1 MEKVTDY
8 LMPFVMAGLMFIVTW
23 QEGKRN
29 ERLAKFEAT
38 HTAKQVDSLQTIVNN
53 QNVQLINN
61 GIELDKYIKARE
73 TFREYN
79 PLGAQEYENIFNS
92 IETQWENQTD

>member
-23 QEGKRN
+23 QEGKRE
-29 ERLAKFEAT
+29 ERLKRLEGT

-53 QNVQLINN
+53 QNVELINKR
-61 GIELDKYIKARE
+61 IELDKYNMARDK
-73 TFREYN
+73 FREFN
-79 PLGAQEYENIFNS
+79 PLSAQEYENIYNS
-92 IETQWENQTD
+92 IETQWEGE

>member
-23 QEGKRN
+23 QEGKRE
-29 ERLAKFEAT
+29 ERLKKLEGT

-53 QNVQLINN
+53 QNVELINN
-61 GIELDKYIKARE
+61 RIDLEKYNMARE
-73 TFREYN
+73 KFRSYN
-79 PLGAQEYENIFNS
+79 PLGAQEYENIYNS
-92 IETQWENQTD
+92 IETEWKTE

>member
-1 MEKVTDY
+1 
-8 LMPFVMAGLMFIVTW
+8 MPFVMAGLMFIVTW

-29 ERLAKFEAT
+29 ERVSKLEAT

-61 GIELDKYIKARE
+61 GIELEKYTKARE

-79 PLGAQEYENIFNS
+79 PLAAQEYENIYNS
-92 IETQWENQTD
+92 LETEWKAE

>member
-23 QEGKRN
+23 QDGKRE
-29 ERLAKFEAT
+29 ERLKRLESN

-61 GIELDKYIKARE
+61 QIQLDKYNLARDK
-73 TFREYN
+73 FREFN
-79 PLGAQEYENIFNS
+79 PLSAQEYENIYNS
-92 IETQWENQTD
+92 IETDWKAE

>member
-29 ERLAKFEAT
+29 ERLAKLEGS
-38 HTAKQVDSLQTIVNN
+38 HTAKQVDSLQTLLNN
-53 QNVQLINN
+53 QNVELINKR
-61 GIELDKYIKARE
+61 IDLDKYIKARE

-79 PLGAQEYENIFNS
+79 PLAAQEYENIFNS
-92 IETQWENQTD
+92 IETEWKGE

>member
-8 LMPFVMAGLMFIVTW
+8 LMPFVMAGLMFIVVW
-23 QEGKRN
+23 QDGKRN
-29 ERLAKFEAT
+29 ERLAKLEGT

-53 QNVQLINN
+53 QNIELINN
-61 GIELDKYIKARE
+61 RIELDRYHKARE

-79 PLGAQEYENIFNS
+79 PLAAQEYENIYNS
-92 IETQWENQTD
+92 LETQWKSE

>member
-23 QEGKRN
+23 QEGKRE
-29 ERLAKFEAT
+29 ERLKRLEST

-53 QNVQLINN
+53 QNTELINKR
-61 GIELDKYIKARE
+61 IELDRYIKVRE

-92 IETQWENQTD
+92 IETEWKAE

>member
-23 QEGKRN
+23 QEGKRE
-29 ERLAKFEAT
+29 ERLKKLEAT

-53 QNVQLINN
+53 QSVELINN
-61 GIELDKYIKARE
+61 RIQLDKYNMARDK
-73 TFREYN
+73 FREYN
-79 PLGAQEYENIFNS
+79 PLSAQEYENIYNS
-92 IETQWENQTD
+92 IETQWETE

>member
-8 LMPFVMAGLMFIVTW
+8 LMPFVMAGLMFIVSW

-29 ERLAKFEAT
+29 ERLAKLEAT

-53 QNVQLINN
+53 QNVELINN
-61 GIELDKYIKARE
+61 RIELERYNMVRE
-73 TFREYN
+73 KFRSYN
-79 PLGAQEYENIFNS
+79 PLGAQEYENIYNS
-92 IETQWENQTD
+92 IETEWKTE